1 MIFLCYL
8 TFYFNRSGPG
18 YFDLVSAINDVNNGV
33 ARGAFLLGGEINE
46 KEGVGNIMEAVV
58 GSADKMA
65 MWSNQIYQEEGNQK
79 EPFIFTVDQYLESVE
94 IFIQSLSPEIE
105 SGNNVSKQAP
115 TGHGSSSPSS
125 LLSSLLTLSFLCP
138 YMGMPCLIN

>member
-1 MIFLCYL
+1 M
-8 TFYFNRSGPG
+8 
-18 YFDLVSAINDVNNGV
+18 
-33 ARGAFLLGGEINE
+33 GGEINE
-46 KEGVGNIMEAVV
+46 KEGVGKIMEAVV

-65 MWSNQIYQEEGNQK
+65 IWSNQIYQEEGNQK

-115 TGHGSSSPSS
+115 TGHGFLQSK
-125 LLSSLLTLSFLCP
+125 LSFELS
-138 YMGMPCLIN
+138 LIIFLKLSHSQAL

>member
-33 ARGAFLLGGEINE
+33 ARGVFLMGGEINE

-65 MWSNQIYQEEGNQK
+65 MWSNKIYQEEGNQK

-105 SGNNVSKQAP
+105 SGNNVSK
-115 TGHGSSSPSS
+115 T
-125 LLSSLLTLSFLCP
+125 
-138 YMGMPCLIN
+138 